1 MPGDSNYLS
10 QHFRQTA
17 SLGLLEAKGT
27 SRLAVEVQAISSTLR
42 SVYAWEEDVCY
53 PLVHGIWNLATLW
66 LRKAVGNRCIQLRYT
81 GVQAQCSHMLF
92 PQPLPATNIRML
104 AATPTVRQHAGGFC
118 PVLSSHREA
127 CLEASCQLAAF
138 LWQREGS
145 SILSQEVPRLALY
158 CTWRYPPGLH
168 CYPASLKPLANVSA
182 EDLRNSLCRQCGTVR
197 D

>member
-1 MPGDSNYLS
+1 MPGDSNYVS
-10 QHFRQTA
+10 QHSEKTA

-42 SVYAWEEDVCY
+42 SVYAWQADVCY

-66 LRKAVGNRCIQLRYT
+66 MMKAVGNRCIQLRYT
-81 GVQAQCSHMLF
+81 GVQAQCSQMLF

-104 AATPTVRQHAGGFC
+104 AATPIFRQDAGGFC

-138 LWQREGS
+138 LWQ
-145 SILSQEVPRLALY
+145 
-158 CTWRYPPGLH
+158 
-168 CYPASLKPLANVSA
+168 
-182 EDLRNSLCRQCGTVR
+182 
-197 D
+197 

>member
-1 MPGDSNYLS
+1 MCAGRFQLPLPALPSNSEPRPFRS
-10 QHFRQTA
+10 QAFSNQQA
-17 SLGLLEAKGT
+17 GCGGT
-27 SRLAVEVQAISSTLR
+27 GHKLNTQKF
-42 SVYAWEEDVCY
+42 YAWEADVCY

-66 LRKAVGNRCIQLRYT
+66 LRKAIGNRCIQLRYT

-138 LWQREGS
+138 LWQ
-145 SILSQEVPRLALY
+145 
-158 CTWRYPPGLH
+158 
-168 CYPASLKPLANVSA
+168 
-182 EDLRNSLCRQCGTVR
+182 
-197 D
+197 